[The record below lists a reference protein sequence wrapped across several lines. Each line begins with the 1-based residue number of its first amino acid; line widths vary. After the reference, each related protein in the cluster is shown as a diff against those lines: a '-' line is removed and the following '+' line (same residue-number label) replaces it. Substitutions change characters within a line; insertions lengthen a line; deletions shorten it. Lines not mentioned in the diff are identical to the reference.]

1 MTNESRLIELL
12 AKQDIYE
19 CIMKYSRGSD
29 RYDEDLIRSTFHPE
43 AVVDREK
50 EWSVE
55 EWITLSMNRDRSR
68 ARMHHIGNV
77 LIEVH
82 GSTAVAETYWLAYQV
97 WSEDGAR
104 LVRTRA
110 ARYVDRFEC
119 RDGDW
124 RVLYRGVVDDWS
136 YTQEVGAEIDQGLSK
151 LVGQPFPQDPI
162 YALQNGSIGWLSG
175 DSHPLADQVT
185 AK

>member
-1 MTNESRLIELL
+1 MTHEARLLELL

-19 CIMKYSRGSD
+19 CIMRYARGSD
-29 RYDEDLIRSTFHPE
+29 RYDADLIRSTFHPD

-55 EWITLSMNRDRSR
+55 DWIALSMNRDRSR
-68 ARMHHIGNV
+68 ARMHHIGNI
-77 LIEVH
+77 LIEVD
-82 GSTAVAETYWLAYQV
+82 GSAAVAETYWLAYQV
-97 WSEDGAR
+97 WTEDGTR

-119 RDGDW
+119 RDGQW

-136 YTQEVGAEIDQGLSK
+136 HTQEVGPEISGGLSN
-151 LVGQPFPQDPI
+151 LLGQPFPDDPI
-162 YALQNGSIGWLSG
+162 YTVRQQAS
-175 DSHPLADQVT
+175 

>member
-1 MTNESRLIELL
+1 MTNESRLTELL

-29 RYDEDLIRSTFHPE
+29 RYDADLIRSTFHPD

-50 EWSVE
+50 KWSVD
-55 EWITLSMNRDRSR
+55 EWIDVSMNRDRSR

-77 LIEVH
+77 LIEVD
-82 GSTAVAETYWLAYQV
+82 GSTAVAETYWIAYQV

-104 LVRTRA
+104 FVRTRA

-136 YTQEVGAEIDQGLSK
+136 YTQEVGPEITQGHSD
-151 LVGQPFPQDPI
+151 LVGQPFPTDPI
-162 YALQNGSIGWLSG
+162 YALLKETSRAN
-175 DSHPLADQVT
+175 
-185 AK
+185 

>member
-1 MTNESRLIELL
+1 MTNESKLTELL

-19 CIMKYSRGSD
+19 CIMRYARGSD
-29 RYDEDLIRSTFHPE
+29 RYDAELIRSTFHAD

-50 EWSVE
+50 KWSVD
-55 EWITLSMNRDRSR
+55 EWIALSMNRDRSR

-77 LIEVH
+77 LIEVD
-82 GSTAVAETYWLAYQV
+82 GSTAVAETYWLAHQV
-97 WSEDGAR
+97 WSEEGAR
-104 LVRTRA
+104 FVRTRA

-136 YTQEVGAEIDQGLSK
+136 YTQEVGPEISQGHSN
-151 LVGQPFPQDPI
+151 LVGQPFPLDPV
-162 YALQNGSIGWLSG
+162 YALLK
-175 DSHPLADQVT
+175 A
-185 AK
+185 